1 MAESEGFE
9 PPIPVKV
16 CRFSRP
22 VPSTARPTLR
32 GVGGFTSDYYNT
44 EMRQQKSPLV
54 LLRCRQ
60 RALPR
65 IHNPPQT
72 SVFKPFSAKICRN
85 SFLHL
90 GFTVTGSSNGLL
102 CRVQSRSTSGAG
114 ALRGGFYDN
123 SLSHP

>member
-32 GVGGFTSDYYNT
+32 GVVGFTSDYYNT

-54 LLRCRQ
+54 LLRCQR

-65 IHNPPQT
+65 IHNPPQA
-72 SVFKPFSAKICRN
+72 SVFKPFSAKIARN

-90 GFTVTGSSNGLL
+90 GFTVLAARMAYSVASKRGVLREPVL
-102 CRVQSRSTSGAG
+102 SGEV
-114 ALRGGFYDN
+114 
-123 SLSHP
+123 S

>member
-54 LLRCRQ
+54 LLRCQR

-90 GFTVTGSSNGLL
+90 GFTVTGQLEWPTLPRPIAEYFG
-102 CRVQSRSTSGAG
+102 SRRSPGRF
-114 ALRGGFYDN
+114 L
-123 SLSHP
+123 